1 MIMTQKSGK
10 LEELLS
16 TYVET
21 GKLPGAVAAIV
32 TDNGVIHSTVQGYQD
47 KDTKVP
53 MAWNSIFRIYSMTKP
68 ITSIATMMMWEEGA
82 FDLDD
87 PVSKYL
93 PSYSDTRVLGTDGT
107 IEPAQVRMSIRHV
120 LTHTAGITLPAFS
133 EDHLVPLYLEQ
144 DIDGMRSKGS
154 LTDVI
159 DRLGKLPVKF
169 EPGSQWAYSMSTDIL
184 GRLVEVWSGLPFD
197 VFLKRRI
204 FDPLMMNET
213 AFQADIKTKDR
224 LTTNYSIEDG
234 RLGAAIDL
242 GDSSSYLAPPEFASG
257 SGGLVSTADD
267 YLRFMRMLLNGGSLD
282 GTRILNEG
290 TLTLMT
296 KNHLSGD
303 MDDLGAG
310 DFNESYWGG
319 IGFGLGFNVVLDP
332 EKADYPGPAGEYGW
346 TGAAGTV
353 FFVNPELKM
362 AAILLTQYMP
372 SYSYPLR
379 KEFRSAVYDD
389 FSRL

>member
-1 MIMTQKSGK
+1 MTQKPGK

-21 GKLPGAVAAIV
+21 DKLAGAVAAIV
-32 TDNGVIHSTVQGYQD
+32 TDNGVIHSTVQGYLD
-47 KDTKVP
+47 RDTKVP

-68 ITSIATMMMWEEGA
+68 ITSIATMMMWEEGV

-107 IEPAQVRMSIRHV
+107 IEPAQVQMSIRHV

-144 DIDGMRSKGS
+144 DIDGMRSKGT
-154 LTDVI
+154 LTDTI

-204 FDPLMMNET
+204 FDPLNMNET

-234 RLGAAIDL
+234 RLGPAIDL

-379 KEFRSAVYDD
+379 KEFRAAIYDD